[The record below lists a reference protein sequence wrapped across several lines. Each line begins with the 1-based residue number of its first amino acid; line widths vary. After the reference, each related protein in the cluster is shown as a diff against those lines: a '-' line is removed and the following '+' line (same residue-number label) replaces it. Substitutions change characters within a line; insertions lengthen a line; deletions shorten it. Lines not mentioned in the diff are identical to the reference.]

1 VGQRW
6 AGNPVVH
13 FTARDEVKHTP
24 DRAIFGAAVRFEL
37 PGSDELKVMR
47 EKSLV
52 LFMPFGQVADYLVNV
67 RHQGSR
73 IREDGGVELLQQ
85 EVGAFRGTDVIGMV
99 NMPVVDGDDLFDL
112 GGDPEFVDQ
121 GQHIPHVDIA

>member
-1 VGQRW
+1 
-6 AGNPVVH
+6 
-13 FTARDEVKHTP
+13 
-24 DRAIFGAAVRFEL
+24 
-37 PGSDELKVMR
+37 MR

-67 RHQGSR
+67 RHQGIR

-121 GQHIPHVDIA
+121 GQHVPHVDIA